1 MCSQIGNVEWLMK
14 VTDCMQPT
22 ETTKSYSR
30 LGRRS
35 VKATQEAKKAA
46 KAPSA
51 PVKNL
56 IWMVGSPAR

>member
-1 MCSQIGNVEWLMK
+1 MK

-30 LGRRS
+30 LGRS
-35 VKATQEAKKAA
+35 VKAMQEAKKAA
-46 KAPSA
+46 KAPFA

-56 IWMVGSPAR
+56 IWMVERVFSQVTGADDT